1 MRRRPSGRVL
11 RLVAALSAAT
21 MAVEAGGGLTSVA
34 FAEAPAARRAW
45 LGVELAKTVD
55 GVLVKRVVRNSP
67 ASRAAIRDGDVIV
80 AVDGVRAADPSE
92 IVGRVARMGVG
103 ERLHLRLR
111 AGQRERDAD
120 AVLAS
125 FPAPD
130 ELMRL
135 DKVGTFAPAWP
146 PLEQVFGAVPESR
159 ADLRGKVVVIDFWA
173 TWCHPCRPMS
183 RALAELNSRYAPSG
197 LVALGVSGEAV
208 EVVASVR
215 EAASLGFAIAADP
228 AQAMATAYGVTAL
241 PTVFVIDKR
250 GVIRDVLVGYD
261 SSEIR
266 RIDGVVRGLLAEPA
280 PRAP

>member
-1 MRRRPSGRVL
+1 M
-11 RLVAALSAAT
+11 VAALSAAT

>member
-1 MRRRPSGRVL
+1 
-11 RLVAALSAAT
+11 

-120 AVLAS
+120 AVFEGAQL
-125 FPAPD
+125 APD
-130 ELMRL
+130 RVRSSRCSVPFPSHARICAGRSWSSIFGRRGVTR
-135 DKVGTFAPAWP
+135 VG
-146 PLEQVFGAVPESR
+146 
-159 ADLRGKVVVIDFWA
+159 
-173 TWCHPCRPMS
+173 PCRA
-183 RALAELNSRYAPSG
+183 RWPS
-197 LVALGVSGEAV
+197 
-208 EVVASVR
+208 
-215 EAASLGFAIAADP
+215 
-228 AQAMATAYGVTAL
+228 
-241 PTVFVIDKR
+241 
-250 GVIRDVLVGYD
+250 
-261 SSEIR
+261 
-266 RIDGVVRGLLAEPA
+266 
-280 PRAP
+280 